1 MSEVTRFNGTILTPS
16 EVDTY
21 TVNLVA
27 GNHYSFDVTG
37 QTALNSQYTL
47 GNPVLKIFA
56 PDGTLLTEQD
66 YSSWSG
72 NGEAGLIALDPHF
85 GFTAGVSGQYTV
97 SIGSAKVAELAKDW
111 GSYLP
116 NSGQTIDNLNSTGT
130 YKLSV
135 NSYTNQDLVDPV
147 IGNYRWMDHA
157 GEARGTGAT
166 IYYDFATNNLGS
178 STSVATNPVY
188 GWKDIESFNAADQ
201 AKIEGWLKEFE
212 GVANVKFI
220 KADGSHAASMHFMQ
234 GQAID
239 GSTGTAWLYDQQG
252 SQFNGGDYATDKQ
265 IARVDLLVDSET
277 WSIDGLQSS
286 AYSVFMHE
294 VGHALG
300 LKHPS
305 NYNEWGASQRIEN
318 IAFDNDMWSQMSYS
332 SNYQVVSPTDGNAL
346 KVLDIAALQA
356 LYGKSAG
363 YQSGDTNWSFN
374 DTHAEYQTTIYDT
387 GGLDTLDA
395 SEQTI
400 GSLINLQPGSL
411 SSVGGVAPPTG
422 KESQF
427 AQYKLDGV
435 FGDKAYNNVGI
446 SFDTLIEN
454 AKGGSGNDVIIG
466 HALNND
472 IAGNQGIDMLVG
484 NGGNDHLDGGVGV
497 DLAVYSG
504 ASADYTITIGANHQA
519 TVADRVSGRDGTDTL
534 VNVERLHFSDKEV
547 ALDIDGNAGAAYRL
561 YKAAFDRVPDEGG
574 LGYWINNLDNGG
586 NLSDAANYFTV
597 SPEFQSLYGASTSNE
612 QFVDLLYQHVLHRA
626 AEGEGYN
633 FWVNALSPNGGWNRG
648 GVLEFFSQ
656 SAENQT
662 QTAELVANGIQYQE
676 WIGS

>member
-1 MSEVTRFNGTILTPS
+1 MSEVTRFSGSISTPS
-16 EVDTY
+16 EVDAY
-21 TVNLVA
+21 TIDLVA

-47 GNPVLKIFA
+47 GNPVLKIIA

-111 GSYLP
+111 DAYLP

-135 NSYTNQDLVDPV
+135 NSYTNQELVDPV
-147 IGNYRWMDHA
+147 VGNYRWMDHS
-157 GEARGTGAT
+157 GDARGTGAT

-178 STSVATNPVY
+178 STSSATNPAY
-188 GWKDIESFNAADQ
+188 GWNDINPFNAADQ

-252 SQFNGGDYATDKQ
+252 NQFNGGDYATDKQ
-265 IARVDLLVDSET
+265 LARVDLLVDTDT

-300 LKHPS
+300 LKHPG
-305 NYNEWGASQRIEN
+305 NYNEWGASQRTEN

-332 SNYQVVSPTDGNAL
+332 SNYQLLSPTEGNAL
-346 KVLDIAALQA
+346 KALDIAALQA

-374 DTHAEYQTTIYDT
+374 DTHAEYQSTIYDT
-387 GGLDTLDA
+387 GGADTLDA
-395 SEQTI
+395 SGQTI

-411 SSVGGVAPPTG
+411 SSVGGVVAPDG
-422 KESQF
+422 MESQV
-427 AQYKLDGV
+427 AKYKLDGL

-446 SFDTLIEN
+446 SLDTLIEN

-466 HALNND
+466 NALSND
-472 IAGNQGIDMLVG
+472 IAGNQGIDTLIG

-504 ASADYTITIGANHQA
+504 ASNDYTITIGAGNQA
-519 TVADRVSGRDGTDTL
+519 TVEDRVSGRDGTDVL
-534 VNVERLHFSDKEV
+534 DNVERLSFTDTNI
-547 ALDIDGNAGAAYRL
+547 ALDKGAGEKAGEAYRM
-561 YKAAFDRVPDEGG
+561 YKASLDREPDVVGLGDWINVLDEGG
-574 LGYWINNLDNGG
+574 TLEHVASGFIN
-586 NLSDAANYFTV
+586 ST
-597 SPEFQSLYGASTSNE
+597 EFQEKYGVNSTNE
-612 QFVDLLYQHVLHRA
+612 TFVTLLYNNVLNRDPDSEGFAGWNKVLNEGGSREHVLI
-626 AEGEGYN
+626 G
-633 FWVNALSPNGGWNRG
+633 
-648 GVLEFFSQ
+648 FSE
-656 SAENQT
+656 SIENINQT
-662 QTAELVANGIQYQE
+662 TAQLVGIEYQQCLD
-676 WIGS
+676 